1 MFAAVADGRA
11 RGELAGTIVAVGG
24 DDGEVPAAVAEA
36 ADVVLRDP
44 AEAAALLAALA
55 DDAEA

>member
-1 MFAAVADGRA
+1 VIIG
-11 RGELAGTIVAVGG
+11 VGG
-24 DDGEVPAAVAEA
+24 DAGEAPAAVAEA

-55 DDAEA
+55 DA